1 MLDID
6 LNTLEDL
13 LRRHEEWPEEKP
25 KPRRGG
31 VRNSKR
37 LKKSAPGKKMLDVSK
52 MSQIDLDQ
60 QAKSAILD
68 MFPAIPQDN
77 LHEVIDH
84 AFEIVGSFQAFYRA
98 VLTCIGI

>member
-6 LNTLEDL
+6 LDTLEDL

-25 KPRRGG
+25 KTRRGG
-31 VRNSKR
+31 LRSSKR
-37 LKKSAPGKKMLDVSK
+37 LKKSASGKNMLDVSK
-52 MSQIDLDQ
+52 MSQTDLDL

-84 AFEIVGSFQAFYRA
+84 AFEIVGSFQVFT
-98 VLTCIGI
+98 VPF